1 MHLTSLIAPAVVTPI
16 VLYIAMVAQ
25 RVAGPVSAGLVASL
39 PLQSAIGAL
48 GVSMTSGDQAVA
60 DFSIVAATYIGA
72 QVAYA
77 LGFFHA
83 MRRKGFLAAVTAGMV
98 SYSLAI
104 FTIQHIPT
112 AVAIACGLVSLVV
125 GPRLIHMDADEVAAL
140 PPSESNSGIVVGIG
154 TLGVVSVIL
163 LVGFAG
169 PTAGAFMAAVP
180 VITPIL
186 AYFLSRDSGP
196 AAGAQTMVGLVRGL
210 PMYSAFSITLALLA
224 KPLGTETTVGIGMA
238 ICFAIAAV
246 IWKFASASTLKY
258 EDGTELHA
266 LAA

>member
-1 MHLTSLIAPAVVTPI
+1 
-16 VLYIAMVAQ
+16 MVAQ

-39 PLQSAIGAL
+39 PLQSAIAAL
-48 GVSMTSGDQAVA
+48 GVSLTSGDAAVA

-72 QVAYA
+72 QVSYA

-83 MRRKGFLAAVTAGMV
+83 MRRKGFLAAVVVGLM
-98 SYSLAI
+98 SYSIAI
-104 FTIQHIPT
+104 FIIQQIPSSG
-112 AVAIACGLVSLVV
+112 AIAAGLLALVV

-140 PPSESNSGIVVGIG
+140 PPAESNSAIVVGIG
-154 TLGVVSVIL
+154 TVGVLSVIL
-163 LVGFAG
+163 LVNFAG

-186 AYFLSRDSGP
+186 AFFLSRHNGRV
-196 AAGAQTMVGLVRGL
+196 AGAQTMVGLVRGL
-210 PMYSAFSITLALLA
+210 PMYSAFSIALALLA
-224 KPLGTETTVGIGMA
+224 KPLGTETAVGIGMA

-246 IWKFASASTLKY
+246 IWKFATASGNVARSQAAV
-258 EDGTELHA
+258 D